1 MLLWCIVKS
10 SMDVWVMESKGKV
23 ISKIWINKSNK
34 QKLCTVPAK
43 SKLNVG
49 DYVELK
55 KI

>member
-1 MLLWCIVKS
+1 MELWCIVKS
-10 SMDVWVMESKGKV
+10 AMEVWVMENKGKV
-23 ISKIWINKSNK
+23 ISKVWINKSNK

-43 SKLNVG
+43 SKIKAG